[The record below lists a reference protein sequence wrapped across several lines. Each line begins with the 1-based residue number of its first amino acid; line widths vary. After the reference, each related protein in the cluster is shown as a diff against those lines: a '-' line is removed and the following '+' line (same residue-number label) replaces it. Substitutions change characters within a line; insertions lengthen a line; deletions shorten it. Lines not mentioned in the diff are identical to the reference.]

1 MQSDPASTTQMPS
14 PAASSAPGAIAL
26 PGVPSTAVMDFQ
38 FIERHQIIE
47 RYLAGKLPLK
57 GAQDFERF
65 CKDHPELLE
74 DLGLATRVNA
84 GFWLRRGGGPA
95 PPPGGKTP
103 GVLGGMGGR

>member
-1 MQSDPASTTQMPS
+1 MPPDPASTTQMPS

-84 GFWLRRGGGPA
+84 GLRLLAAGGRPPA
-95 PPPGGKTP
+95 PGGKNP
-103 GVLGGMGGR
+103 ARLG

>member
-1 MQSDPASTTQMPS
+1 MQSDPYSTPPVTS

-26 PGVPSTAVMDFQ
+26 PGVPATAVMDFQ

-84 GFWLRRGGGPA
+84 GFLLLGGGGPPA
-95 PPPGGKTP
+95 PPGGKTTRL
-103 GVLGGMGGR
+103 LGA